1 MSSKKEEF
9 LEIKVTDLDEIDD
22 LMRDLGWAMDE
33 FTYLN
38 LFKCNTLKE
47 LLVWNFNIKIKNE
60 IIFFTGDHFSYSMR
74 VKNLIEEDA
83 EIIER
88 YVKKVI
94 LIYAEIQGWIEEIDF

>member
-1 MSSKKEEF
+1 LSSKKEEF

-22 LMRDLGWAMDE
+22 LMRNLEWTMDE
-33 FTYLN
+33 FTDLN

-60 IIFFTGDHFSYSMR
+60 IIFFTGDHFSCSMR
-74 VKNLIEEDA
+74 GKNLIEEDA

-94 LIYAEIQGWIEEIDF
+94 LIYAEIQGWIEENDY

>member
-22 LMRDLGWAMDE
+22 LMRNLEWTMDE
-33 FTYLN
+33 FTDLN

-60 IIFFTGDHFSYSMR
+60 IIFFTGDHFSCSMR

-94 LIYAEIQGWIEEIDF
+94 LIYAEIQGWIEETDY